1 MKSSSALILFCWLLL
16 PMSFLRAQFTQILY
30 HTETL
35 DAKDS
40 LVLNLDLTA
49 GIETWAS
56 NQVLLETTIR
66 LSKVNTGL
74 LEHLVKS
81 GRYEVEVVKGETS
94 LRLVQ
99 KPINPL
105 AAPAQEEISLK
116 LYIPDSFK
124 PIGEGV
130 WLRFN
135 P

>member
-1 MKSSSALILFCWLLL
+1 MMKPTAVLILFCWLLL
-16 PMSFLRAQFTQILY
+16 PLSSLQAQFTQILY

-40 LVLNLDLTA
+40 LVLDFDPTVSM
-49 GIETWAS
+49 ETWAS
-56 NQVLLETTIR
+56 NQVLVETTIR

-81 GRYEVEVVKGETS
+81 GRYALEVHKGEAS
-94 LRLVQ
+94 LRLAQ

-105 AAPAQEEISLK
+105 AAPALEQISVK

-130 WLRFN
+130 WLR
-135 P
+135 